1 MVCRKNHQP
10 DSLWS
15 WFACICA
22 SVFQAS
28 SLGFCLSFGVMMPE
42 LMKQFDEG
50 RQKTVW
56 LGSLAI
62 ALTFF
67 LCPLG
72 SVLCK
77 TIGCRLTVIAGGLT
91 CAVGLLLTSYSCSFP
106 LMFFTYSFLF
116 GLGDS
121 LIFMASFLIT
131 AKNFRK
137 YQALAVGVVSVG
149 GSVGVLVMGPFLQL
163 WLDTVGWR
171 ATYRI
176 TSALLC
182 LVSVC
187 GASYGE
193 PVEEEDSKTTRV
205 GLLQPESSESPSTAA
220 ASSNIEVVK
229 SVNNNDLKT
238 ESFSNWKKKNT
249 GKLMDF
255 SVFKVPSFTI
265 VVISLTLM
273 CLGHYTPQL
282 HLVKHCLEIGI
293 SADSA
298 SKLFIF
304 LGLASSVSRVMT
316 GRLCDIPWVNAIFVY
331 QFGDLL
337 VAFMTIAL
345 PLLKDYTGILAFAVV
360 YGVGDGIFITTMNSL
375 LMFTVD
381 EKRRAAAL
389 GLGSCLLSLGIAGGP
404 PLAGFL
410 ADKFDGYMWSFTV
423 AGILMQFAGILPV
436 VLLWLKKK
444 EAHRSVEQKRLV

>member
-1 MVCRKNHQP
+1 
-10 DSLWS
+10 
-15 WFACICA
+15 
-22 SVFQAS
+22 
-28 SLGFCLSFGVMMPE
+28 
-42 LMKQFDEG
+42 
-50 RQKTVW
+50 
-56 LGSLAI
+56 
-62 ALTFF
+62 
-67 LCPLG
+67 
-72 SVLCK
+72 
-77 TIGCRLTVIAGGLT
+77 
-91 CAVGLLLTSYSCSFP
+91 
-106 LMFFTYSFLF
+106 
-116 GLGDS
+116 
-121 LIFMASFLIT
+121 
-131 AKNFRK
+131 
-137 YQALAVGVVSVG
+137 
-149 GSVGVLVMGPFLQL
+149 MGPFLQL

-238 ESFSNWKKKNT
+238 ESFSKSANKNNNAMEGIGT
-249 GKLMDF
+249 F
-255 SVFKVPSFTI
+255 
-265 VVISLTLM
+265 ISLTLM